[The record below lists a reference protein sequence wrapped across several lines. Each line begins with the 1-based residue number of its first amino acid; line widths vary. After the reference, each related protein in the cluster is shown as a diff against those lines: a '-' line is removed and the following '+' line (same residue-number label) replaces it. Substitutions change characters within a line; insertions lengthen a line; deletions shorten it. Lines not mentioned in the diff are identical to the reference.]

1 MAGLGEACTHIA
13 TLLFAIDATVKMRDS
28 KTVTQEPAYWLLPA
42 ARREIHYRE
51 VGEIDFTSAQTKRKN
66 LEESIASGLAPSPL
80 AASPRV
86 REPRKVIPPSDAELE
101 TFFHGLSL
109 GDTKPAVLSLVSPYS
124 DGYIPKQAQI
134 VFPEMLRDL
143 VREDHYKKPFNIV
156 LEHSMA
162 VKLAV
167 CSEQIEAV
175 EKATRAQ
182 SNSRLWPLFRAGRV
196 TASKFRTVCHT
207 DPSQPA
213 ASCIKG
219 ICYPD
224 RHLTTPAMRWGIKH
238 EKCAKAAYVS
248 RMMAE
253 HVNIYVRDSGFVIH
267 REYPEIGASPDGV
280 TWCDCH
286 GEGSLEVKCPYILRD
301 EDITTA
307 SEGATCLSKDTDGNL
322 KLRVNHAYY
331 YQVQCQLF
339 VCGHAYGDFVVWTQ
353 RSCHCERIAK
363 DDKFWEEML
372 PKARHFFRVGLLPEL
387 LGKCH
392 TRPPLVG
399 CPDIQT
405 DSTASVTAVP
415 VWCYCRKEE
424 SGDMV
429 ACDSGSCKYEW
440 FHFACV
446 GLLSEPK
453 GKWFCPECRKEKRK
467 ERIQKR

>member
-1 MAGLGEACTHIA
+1 MYTFTFKMIVVLILWIVCWQVLHSQRLREQALRPWIVADKAGTVCTGHCDCMAGLGEACTHIA

-28 KTVTQEPAYWLLPA
+28 KTVTQQPAYWLLPE
-42 ARREIHYRE
+42 ARRGIHYRE
-51 VGEIDFTSAQTKRKN
+51 VGEIDFTSAQTNRKN

-109 GDTKPAVLSLVSPYS
+109 GDTKPAVLSPVSPYS
-124 DGYIPKQAQI
+124 DGFIPKQAQI

-143 VREDHYKKPFNIV
+143 FRDDHYKQPFNIV
-156 LEHSMA
+156 LEHCMA

-196 TASKFRTVCHT
+196 TASKFHTVCHT
-207 DPSQPA
+207 DQHT

-238 EKCAKAAYVS
+238 EKCAQAAYVS

-253 HVNIYVRDSGFVIH
+253 HVNFSVRDSGFVIH

-307 SEGATCLSKDTDGNL
+307 SEGTTCLSKDTDGNL

-372 PKARHFFRVGLLPEL
+372 LKSPSLFPSGFAAGASWQVP
-387 LGKCH
+387 H
-392 TRPPLVG
+392 TTTSSWMSG
-399 CPDIQT
+399 HPDRQH
-405 DSTASVTAVP
+405 
-415 VWCYCRKEE
+415 
-424 SGDMV
+424 G
-429 ACDSGSCKYEW
+429 
-440 FHFACV
+440 
-446 GLLSEPK
+446 
-453 GKWFCPECRKEKRK
+453 
-467 ERIQKR
+467 